1 MQAQGAVSYHVRE
14 TLRAAES
21 SSEAPSGIQ
30 LPPTVVRPRGLTPG
44 HRRGRSA
51 AKAYHLDLM
60 KTILSSSLALA
71 LVSSATFAND
81 STWASLDQEI
91 AGLSSSLTAQDASS
105 GPKIGGWITATLN
118 QQDGGAAGGADE
130 LGFGFW
136 KIRLEATGNVTSDY
150 SYKLSFDFS
159 DTNPANDGK
168 ANLKDA
174 FIKGKLAES
183 FDLQMGRFK
192 NPTLRSVLIS
202 DNKLLFVK
210 RTLIGQAFDDRY
222 TGAMLTGKFDMLTAN
237 VAAQNSGSNHTE
249 NFKYT
254 VRGEAHIMGKGAG
267 SVEGAYGAGDTNNM
281 MVAGFYQTDEDLDK
295 GDAWGVEA
303 YLTMGAFAVSGEI
316 AQLGEG
322 LPYGGDVLK
331 DTSFGPDS
339 MPWDVTASF
348 MMSDN
353 WEVAVRY
360 EDLDTTSNLT
370 QASGGLS
377 YYVNGHNM
385 KWGVIYVMQD
395 SDTIGG
401 AEEDALILETTIAF

>member
-1 MQAQGAVSYHVRE
+1 
-14 TLRAAES
+14 
-21 SSEAPSGIQ
+21 
-30 LPPTVVRPRGLTPG
+30 
-44 HRRGRSA
+44 
-51 AKAYHLDLM
+51 M

-91 AGLSSSLTAQDASS
+91 AGLSSSLTAQDAGS

-118 QQDGGAAGGADE
+118 QQDGADE
-130 LGFGFW
+130 LGFSFW

-150 SYKLSFDFS
+150 SYKVSFDFS
-159 DTNPANDGK
+159 DPDPDKDGK

-222 TGAMLTGKFDMLTAN
+222 TGAMLIGKFDMLTAN
-237 VAAQNSGSNHTE
+237 VAAQNSGSNHTDS
-249 NFKYT
+249 FKYT

-267 SVEGAYGAGDTNNM
+267 SVEGAYGAGDTNCL
-281 MVAGFYQTDEDLDK
+281 MVGAFYQTDEDVTN
-295 GDAWGVEA
+295 GNSWGVEA
-303 YLTMGAFAVSGEI
+303 YMTMGAFAVSGEI
-316 AQLGEG
+316 VSIEEG
-322 LPYGGDVLK
+322 FNNGDVALTG
-331 DTSFGPDS
+331 DT

-348 MMSDN
+348 LITDS
-353 WEVAVRY
+353 WEAALRY
-360 EDLDTTSNLT
+360 EDLDEANNFT
-370 QASGGLS
+370 QVSGGIS
-377 YYVNGHNM
+377 YYVSGHNM
-385 KWGVIYVMQD
+385 KWGLLYITQD
-395 SDTIGG
+395 ADDASQ
-401 AEEDALILETTIAF
+401 AEDEIVFETTIAF

>member
-1 MQAQGAVSYHVRE
+1 
-14 TLRAAES
+14 
-21 SSEAPSGIQ
+21 
-30 LPPTVVRPRGLTPG
+30 
-44 HRRGRSA
+44 
-51 AKAYHLDLM
+51 M

-222 TGAMLTGKFDMLTAN
+222 TGAMLIGKFDMLTAN
-237 VAAQNSGSNHTE
+237 LAAQNSGENHTE

-267 SVEGAYGAGDTNNM
+267 SVEGAYGAGDTNCL
-281 MVAGFYQTDEDLDK
+281 MVGAFYQTDEDVTT
-295 GDAWGVEA
+295 GNSWGVEA
-303 YLTMGAFAVSGEI
+303 YMTMGAFAVSGEMVSI
-316 AQLGEG
+316 EEG
-322 LPYGGDVLK
+322 FNNGDVALTG
-331 DTSFGPDS
+331 DT

-348 MMSDN
+348 LITDN
-353 WEVAVRY
+353 WEAALRY
-360 EDLDTTSNLT
+360 EDLDEANNFT
-370 QASGGLS
+370 QASGSIS
-377 YYVNGHNM
+377 YYVSGHNM
-385 KWGVIYVMQD
+385 KWGLLYITQD
-395 SDTIGG
+395 ADDASQ
-401 AEEDALILETTIAF
+401 AEDEIVFETTIAF